1 MHLVRKRL
9 TGFAIL
15 LSLSIA
21 GAAFGADDGFK
32 AFWAKFTAAMDKGD
46 AKATAE
52 MVKFPLPLGKPDV
65 TAANFADRWKEF
77 LPPKARKC
85 LAKTKPV
92 ADKGPDGKPF
102 YAATCNDTMFLFS
115 KTGDQ
120 WLLTDI
126 GPND

>member
-1 MHLVRKRL
+1 MRKIL

-15 LSLSIA
+15 FSLSIA
-21 GAAFGADDGFK
+21 GPAFGADDGFK
-32 AFWAKFTAAMDKGD
+32 AFWAKFTVAMDKGD
-46 AKATAE
+46 AKATVE
-52 MVKFPLPLGKPDV
+52 LVKFPLQIGDPGV

-85 LAKTKPV
+85 LAKAKPV
-92 ADKGPDGKPF
+92 ADKDADGNPY
-102 YAATCNDTMFLFS
+102 YAATCDDTVFVFS

-120 WLLTDI
+120 WLLSDI